1 MRKVRVRRTERL
13 RTPAALLSGI
23 GVVSALVAVACA
35 DMSDQGGPSGQGRQS
50 NQSSQGGQ
58 PGAGR
63 SPTASA
69 GETTGPSRP
78 ARTPS
83 ATPGRTPSA
92 SATPSRRADGP
103 SDPRTPS
110 VVTVTIAGD
119 VMLGRRVGDRLA
131 HTGDFADALRPTAR
145 RLAAAD
151 ITVGNLESTLSQL
164 GPPMQGGDSFGA
176 DPRVRSG
183 LRLAGFDVLSLAN
196 NHAGDYGSGALV
208 ETVRLLRAGGHTTVG
223 AGANRWEAWRPA
235 VVTRHGIR
243 VGFLAFNAIGETRRA
258 GWNSP
263 GAASVSMQPRT
274 GPLDRDDLAYVTSA
288 VRKLARRADVVIVL
302 PHWGDQYTHQP
313 VPDQRTVGRAL
324 IDAGADAV
332 VGGHPHWVQSAELH
346 RGRPLVHSLGNFVFD
361 MDWEPEV
368 REGVVLEL
376 RFTGDRLAS
385 TRFLPY
391 VIGSDF
397 APRWVYGERADQI
410 LADLRL
416 PDRGPYRIE

>member
-1 MRKVRVRRTERL
+1 MRKVRVRRTARF
-13 RTPAALLSGI
+13 RTPGALVYGI
-23 GVVSALVAVACA
+23 GVLCALVAVACA
-35 DMSDQGGPSGQGRQS
+35 DMPEPGGRDGQGGAGDQGGA
-50 NQSSQGGQ
+50 GGQ
-58 PGAGR
+58 RGAASTR
-63 SPTASA
+63 PSPTPSVAE
-69 GETTGPSRP
+69 GTGPTETPAATPGPSR
-78 ARTPS
+78 
-83 ATPGRTPSA
+83 
-92 SATPSRRADGP
+92 SRSPRAQP
-103 SDPRTPS
+103 

-131 HTGDFADALRPTAR
+131 RAGDHAEALRPTAR

-151 ITVGNLESTLSQL
+151 ITVGNLESTLAKL
-164 GPPMQGGDSFGA
+164 GPPTQGGDSFGA
-176 DPRVRSG
+176 DPRVRTG

-196 NHAGDYGSGALV
+196 NHAGDYGSRSLV
-208 ETVRLLRAGGHTTVG
+208 ETVRLLRGGGFLPVG
-223 AGANRWEAWRPA
+223 AGANQWDAWRP
-235 VVTRHGIR
+235 VIVSRNGLR

-258 GWNSP
+258 AWNSP

-274 GPLDRDDLAYVTSA
+274 GPLDRDDLAYATSA

-313 VPDQRTVGRAL
+313 VADQRTVGRAL

-368 REGVVLEL
+368 REGVVLQL
-376 RFTGDRLAS
+376 RFAGDRLAS
-385 TRFLPY
+385 TRFVPY

-397 APRWVYGERADQI
+397 APRWVYGERAAEI
-410 LADLRL
+410 FADLRL
-416 PDRGPYRIE
+416 PNRGLYRTD